1 MVATFIIQYLFG
13 GSYFESF
20 TKGLGK
26 VPFWYSLSLSI
37 VISVSLLL
45 LRRFF
50 FDDHTTLL
58 DRAGHKPK
66 LPANR
71 AHSQRRQSLR
81 SGYASAHQ
89 EGFGKLITSGN
100 ILRKTDL
107 NIGSEASSNNAANNS
122 RKSLLGETN
131 DDSMQ
136 PSTSGK
142 IIRKK
147 VSSVKPEVH
156 PPPPKSVKI
165 PEENIGTNERHLNE
179 SLLGETND
187 DSMQPSTSGEI
198 IRKKVFSVK
207 PEVHPPPP
215 ESIKIPEENRK

>member
-1 MVATFIIQYLFG
+1 VATTLVLNVTVRIPIDTAYWTIGKNILHWGSMVATFIIQYLFG

-45 LRRFF
+45 SRRFF

-81 SGYASAHQ
+81 SGYAFAHQ
-89 EGFGKLITSGN
+89 EGFGKLITSGK

-107 NIGSEASSNNAANNS
+107 NICSEASSNNVANNS
-122 RKSLLGETN
+122 RKSLL
-131 DDSMQ
+131 D
-136 PSTSGK
+136 
-142 IIRKK
+142 
-147 VSSVKPEVH
+147 
-156 PPPPKSVKI
+156 
-165 PEENIGTNERHLNE
+165 TNERHLNE

-187 DSMQPSTSGEI
+187 DSI
-198 IRKKVFSVK
+198 
-207 PEVHPPPP
+207 
-215 ESIKIPEENRK
+215 